1 MYDTNELRKEK
12 LFNEVY
18 DIPVLHYP
26 KLLGL
31 AMCKTPEDLAFNELR
46 VSPSKI
52 LKQLTQG
59 ANKL

>member
-52 LKQLTQG
+52 LKQ
-59 ANKL
+59 